1 MGNCSATTLET
12 DSNEHSTQ
20 SRNNYNNLYDFKDLY
35 RLSTKLGDGAFA
47 MVHKCYRRSDK
58 KPFAVKI
65 IRKKFLNPEEL
76 RSIKAEIQILKNISH
91 PNIINL
97 IDSFD
102 DGNTVYMVLEL
113 CAKNDLFNALITS
126 KHTRFT
132 EQKAAEIIYTL
143 SNALRYLHQNF
154 IVHRDMKPENILF
167 GMDGTI
173 RITDFGLAHF
183 ENHYINNESDTSQ
196 IKNELS
202 DNSVYS

>member
-1 MGNCSATTLET
+1 MGNCSVKSVSKN
-12 DSNEHSTQ
+12 SNKHSTQ
-20 SRNNYNNLYDFKDLY
+20 LRNNYNNLYDFNDIY
-35 RLSTKLGDGAFA
+35 RLSTKLGHGAFA
-47 MVHKCYRRSDK
+47 VVHKCYRRSDK

-65 IRKKFLNPEEL
+65 IKKKLLKPKEL
-76 RSIKAEIQILKNISH
+76 QSIKDEIQILKNISH

-102 DGNTVYMVLEL
+102 GENTVYMVLEL
-113 CAKNDLFNALITS
+113 CDNNDLFNALVAS

-167 GMDGTI
+167 GLDGTI
-173 RITDFGLAHF
+173 KISDFGLAHF
-183 ENHYINNESDTSQ
+183 EAPQ
-196 IKNELS
+196 IENELRDS
-202 DNSVYS
+202 RAN